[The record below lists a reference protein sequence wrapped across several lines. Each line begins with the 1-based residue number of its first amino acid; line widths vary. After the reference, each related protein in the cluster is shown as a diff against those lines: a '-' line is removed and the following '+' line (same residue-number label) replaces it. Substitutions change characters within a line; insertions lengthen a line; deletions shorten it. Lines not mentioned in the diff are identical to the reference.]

1 VFCRALAKVVA
12 KVWLLQAYF
21 ATKKA
26 RLFNAAVRPAKLK
39 SYAGAGRTAYL
50 VILFRC
56 YPNPHKRYELE
67 GYLVA
72 RELGAS
78 ETRVDMAVLKE
89 GQPICLIQL
98 KAAYS
103 FNAAN
108 YKYNY
113 VDRNKKRLNGKE
125 AFEALVADDEYKMR
139 QHAAEH
145 TAMYWLLLI
154 THPDGCFEPSYERV
168 VKYRR
173 EINAALNTTYRTA
186 AQVRAKAEENMR
198 DVYNSRNVIHAGRV
212 IGGTVFGRGIE
223 VLFWL
228 VKTS

>member
-1 VFCRALAKVVA
+1 MKEPDKEICSTLDEVGQTFEENEL
-12 KVWLLQAYF
+12 
-21 ATKKA
+21 
-26 RLFNAAVRPAKLK
+26 
-39 SYAGAGRTAYL
+39 AYL
-50 VILFRC
+50 AATSKIEFPFRDRLAFLL
-56 YPNPHKRYELE
+56 HKRFESE
-67 GYLVA
+67 GYLVT
-72 RELGAS
+72 RELGAMS
-78 ETRVDMAVLKE
+78 TRIDMAVPNHK
-89 GQPICLIQL
+89 GQPICMIQL

-113 VDRNKKRLNGKE
+113 RGLNGKE

-145 TAMYWLLLI
+145 MYWLLLI
-154 THPDGCFEPSYERV
+154 THPDGCFEPNYERV

-173 EINAALNTTYRTA
+173 EINAGLNTTYRTA

-198 DVYNSRNVIHAGRV
+198 DVYNSRNVIHTGCV
-212 IGGTVFGRGIE
+212 TGGTVFGRGIE